1 MAEVSDCSNV
11 GKAVVVAVVVV
22 VVVVEL
28 GIGAGICAAKVVLV
42 RV

>member
-11 GKAVVVAVVVV
+11 GKAVVVAVVV

>member
-1 MAEVSDCSNV
+1 MAVVSVWSSVGMAE
-11 GKAVVVAVVVV
+11 VVVV
-22 VVVVEL
+22 VEVEVVEL

>member
-11 GKAVVVAVVVV
+11 GRAVVVAVV